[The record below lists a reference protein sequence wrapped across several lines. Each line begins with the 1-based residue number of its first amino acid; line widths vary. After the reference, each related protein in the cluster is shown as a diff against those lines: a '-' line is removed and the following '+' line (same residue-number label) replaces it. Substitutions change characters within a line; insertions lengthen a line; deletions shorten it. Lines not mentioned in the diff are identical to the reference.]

1 MTMGTQMIPA
11 DRGYTE
17 HHEWARQETDGFVT
31 IGITDHGQ
39 SLMGDLVFVEAPA
52 VGLHLDAGQSC
63 GVLESVKA
71 AVDLHAP
78 VPGVVVAVNGDLAAR
93 PEALNE
99 SPWSTW
105 IFRVRPDGPAAVDAL
120 LTPQAYGI
128 LVG

>member
-17 HHEWARQETDGFVT
+17 HHEWARRETDGVVT
-31 IGITDHGQ
+31 IGITDQGQ

-52 VGLHLDAGQSC
+52 VGRHVDAGESC

-78 VPGVVVAVNGDLAAR
+78 VSGVVVAVNGDLAAG

-99 SPWSTW
+99 LPWSTW
-105 IFRVRPDGPAAVDAL
+105 IFRVRPDGPEAVDAL
-120 LTPQAYGI
+120 LTARAYEL
-128 LVG
+128 LVD